1 MAKKKPTK
9 AEQELKRA
17 LKNFRERV
25 RYWKKKGYNY
35 TGPTPKTAKG
45 LNNVTAKKIKTEKY
59 KDPEFTE
66 RPKYP
71 KVPKDYD
78 DDYDDFYDGGYWN
91 EDAEARE
98 LLDRILAYLYDAEP
112 EDSPMNG
119 FTLGYIEKV
128 QESISN
134 LINSAIHHYGEDNL
148 GKWLIESGAG
158 EQIFD
163 LIDRAVNDYKD
174 PSAYLA
180 ELGTLLNGGPL
191 TQEQSESL
199 TENGVFNFSEDELY

>member
-17 LKNFRERV
+17 LKNFRARV
-25 RYWKKKGYNY
+25 SYWKKKGYNY

-59 KDPEFTE
+59 KDSNFEE
-66 RPKYP
+66 KPKYP
-71 KVPKDYD
+71 KVPIDVDPPYD
-78 DDYDDFYDGGYWN
+78 EN
-91 EDAEARE
+91 AEARE
-98 LLDRILAYLYDAEP
+98 LLDRILEYLFDAEP
-112 EDSPMNG
+112 EDIPLNG
-119 FTLGYIEKV
+119 FVVGYVERVK
-128 QESISN
+128 ESLSR
-134 LINSAIHHYGEDNL
+134 LINSAIQHYGEENL

-158 EQIFD
+158 DQIFN
-163 LIDRAVNDYKD
+163 LIDRAVNEYKD
-174 PSAYLA
+174 PSIYLA